1 MFFSNG
7 DSYIRPPKAS
17 SSGTKI
23 LPKPVLPCSSP
34 IFLNQM
40 PFSMPAITPVHH
52 SGSLSNSGLNSALS
66 RGFNCS
72 RCLGAGHRPS
82 PAKRQKVAIV
92 GRHVA
97 RSLQFASDESSLQNE
112 IQATPKPRKQRQK
125 GPISTE
131 NLRRS
136 PRFLGQEKALL
147 PTISKGLP
155 PLVRVAQ
162 LQKIGVEKCGLLPEE
177 VAEAKLLKA
186 KK

>member
-1 MFFSNG
+1 M
-7 DSYIRPPKAS
+7 
-17 SSGTKI
+17 
-23 LPKPVLPCSSP
+23 
-34 IFLNQM
+34 
-40 PFSMPAITPVHH
+40 
-52 SGSLSNSGLNSALS
+52 
-66 RGFNCS
+66 
-72 RCLGAGHRPS
+72 
-82 PAKRQKVAIV
+82 AIV

-136 PRFLGQEKALL
+136 PRFLGQEKQDLAFDNPKKKSKVQPVRALL
-147 PTISKGLP
+147 PAISKGVP
-155 PLVRVAQ
+155 PPVPVAQ
-162 LQKIGVEKCGLLPEE
+162 LQKIGVEKCGVLPKE

>member
-1 MFFSNG
+1 MIFFQDLEVS
-7 DSYIRPPKAS
+7 
-17 SSGTKI
+17 
-23 LPKPVLPCSSP
+23 
-34 IFLNQM
+34 
-40 PFSMPAITPVHH
+40 
-52 SGSLSNSGLNSALS
+52 
-66 RGFNCS
+66 
-72 RCLGAGHRPS
+72 PS

-136 PRFLGQEKALL
+136 PRFLGQEKQDLAFDNPKKKSKVQPVRALL
-147 PTISKGLP
+147 PAISKGLP
-155 PLVRVAQ
+155 PPVPVAQ

-177 VAEAKLLKA
+177 VAEAKLLKT

>member
-1 MFFSNG
+1 MG
-7 DSYIRPPKAS
+7 
-17 SSGTKI
+17 I
-23 LPKPVLPCSSP
+23 LTFALPR
-34 IFLNQM
+34 LHLQM
-40 PFSMPAITPVHH
+40 PFSMPTITLVHH

-66 RGFNCS
+66 GGFNCS

-82 PAKRQKVAIV
+82 PTKRQKVAIV

-136 PRFLGQEKALL
+136 PRFLGQEKQDLAFDNPKKKSKVQPVRALL
-147 PTISKGLP
+147 LAISKGLP
-155 PLVRVAQ
+155 PPVPVAQ

-177 VAEAKLLKA
+177 VAEAKLLKT